1 MAEPKFVVGIDL
13 GTTHTVVAAS
23 PVDRPQVE
31 VFAITQLVAAGEVA
45 ALELLPSFLYTPA
58 EGELIEGA
66 TKLPWNRPNAAA
78 VAPRVDWAVGEFA
91 RRQGAQVPG
100 RLVYSAKSWLSYA
113 GVDRAAAILPWGAA
127 DDVPRL

>member
-23 PVDRPQVE
+23 PVDRAQIE
-31 VFAITQLVAAGEVA
+31 VFPIVQLVAAGEVA
-45 ALELLPSFLYTPA
+45 ALALLPSFLYTPA

-66 TKLPWNRPNAAA
+66 TKLPWSLSGGAAA
-78 VAPRVDWAVGEFA
+78 AAAARVDWAVGEFA

-113 GVDRAAAILPWGAA
+113 GVDR
-127 DDVPRL
+127 